1 MDTGVGIVK
10 AYLELCGYFV
20 LAELPVRK
28 PVGPA
33 YRDVTDIDIL
43 AVRFP
48 HPPATEMELTTSS
61 LHLLL
66 GVDPR
71 LQIFEQGVDVIIGEV
86 KEGRAE
92 LNPALHRL
100 ETIAFALR
108 RLGCCPPAEVSE
120 QAAAIAR
127 MGSQEMRMNGVRCR
141 IRLVLCAGQ
150 GTAGPSRLLT
160 VPLSWCIEFI
170 QDRLKVAPQAMARTQ
185 WKDPTLAFFALL
197 AKLGA
202 GGPADRESGGTPAS
216 LNRAGNLPVMNKE
229 KTR

>member
-28 PVGPA
+28 QEGPA
-33 YRDVTDIDIL
+33 YRDVTDVDIL

-48 HPPATEMELTTSS
+48 HPPATETELTTSS

-66 GVDPR
+66 GIDPR
-71 LQIFEQGVDVIIGEV
+71 LQIFEQGVDVVIGEV

-92 LNPALHRL
+92 LNPALRRL

-120 QAAAIAR
+120 QAANIAR
-127 MGSQEMRMNGVRCR
+127 MGSQEMRMNGMRCR
-141 IRLVLCAGQ
+141 IRLILFAGQ
-150 GTAGPSRLLT
+150 AFAQSSHPFT
-160 VPLSWCIEFI
+160 VPLGWCIEFI
-170 QDRLKVAPQAMARTQ
+170 QDRMKAAPKAMAGTQ
-185 WKDPTLAFFALL
+185 WKDPTLGFFALL
-197 AKLGA
+197 AKLSA
-202 GGPADRESGGTPAS
+202 NGPADGEPGGTPETT
-216 LNRAGNLPVMNKE
+216 NQAGSLPVMNKE